1 MWTNRRR
8 EHGPFDIIGDVH
20 GCCDELLELM
30 TTLGYSIKKNGDGY
44 QVGVP
49 DRRKAIFLG
58 DLVDRGPKIVAVLFP
73 ALLIVW
79 GGTGGGA
86 SRDHHI
92 EMHSKISR
100 EDGEIAPPPPVS
112 LSPPLHGH

>member
-1 MWTNRRR
+1 MWTNRRI

-20 GCCDELLELM
+20 GCFDELLELM

-58 DLVDRGPKIVAVLFP
+58 DLVDRGPKIVAVLLLVMNMVGAGT
-73 ALLIVW
+73 ALCLPGNVALELLQTLL
-79 GGTGGGA
+79 GND
-86 SRDHHI
+86 RDIGH
-92 EMHSKISR
+92 
-100 EDGEIAPPPPVS
+100 PVPS
-112 LSPPLHGH
+112 

>member
-30 TTLGYSIKKNGDGY
+30 TTLGYSIEKNGDGY

-58 DLVDRGPKIVAVLFP
+58 DLVDRGPKIVAVLR
-73 ALLIVW
+73 VVMGMVD
-79 GGTGGGA
+79 GGTGLWITG
-86 SRDHHI
+86 HHDVKLLR
-92 EMHSKISR
+92 KICGTKGNKSHR
-100 EDGEIAPPPPVS
+100 LAATRC
-112 LSPPLHGH
+112 HTQT

>member
-20 GCCDELLELM
+20 GCFDELLELM

-58 DLVDRGPKIVAVLFP
+58 DLVDRGPKIVAGFF
-73 ALLIVW
+73 LLIVIV
-79 GGTGGGA
+79 GAGT
-86 SRDHHI
+86 DLW
-92 EMHSKISR
+92 ISR
-100 EDGEIAPPPPVS
+100 NHRWEFVLQI
-112 LSPPLHGH
+112 LR